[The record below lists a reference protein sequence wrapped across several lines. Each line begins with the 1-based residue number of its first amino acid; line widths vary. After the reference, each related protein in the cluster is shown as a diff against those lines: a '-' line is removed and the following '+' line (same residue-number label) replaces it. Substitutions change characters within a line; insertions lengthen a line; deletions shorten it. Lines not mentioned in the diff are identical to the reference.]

1 MMDVSFKILRGKGER
16 VGRGMALSGDLDID
30 MSFLAKPVEDSRIC
44 TLTGQ
49 AVFGY
54 GFDLPQAPPF

>member
-1 MMDVSFKILRGKGER
+1 MDVSLKALRKKSERAGPGKAR
-16 VGRGMALSGDLDID
+16 YGDLDID
-30 MSFLAKPVEDSRIC
+30 MSFLVKPVEDSRIC

-54 GFDLPQAPPF
+54 GFDLPQASPF